1 MHCQRLNAR
10 CHAPACRS
18 MVLIH
23 VLAAYQVY
31 SQPVF
36 YLVRSSTASSTH

>member
-1 MHCQRLNAR
+1 MANT
-10 CHAPACRS
+10 

-36 YLVRSSTASSTH
+36 FLVET